1 VKDIMIAS
9 SKTPA
14 PSFVF
19 KEFGHVITDS
29 SAMPKSSNEN
39 DLDGG
44 TNRLPT
50 KGQSC
55 VLVIGLWCKILGGH
69 IWL

>member
-1 VKDIMIAS
+1 MKDIMIAS

-50 KGQSC
+50 KEQSRWHEEAKNP
-55 VLVIGLWCKILGGH
+55 GNTMEKNKY
-69 IWL
+69 